1 MSRTFRSI
9 TLAAILLVLCSPAT
23 YARPSAGWLAP
34 ESLLAATWERVVAWF
49 TPEVPVSFGEKAG
62 SQMDPNGNPST
73 TSDDLRIHHGGNVEE
88 DGHK

>member
-9 TLAAILLVLCSPAT
+9 TLAATLLVLCSSAT

-34 ESLLAATWERVVAWF
+34 EGLLAAMWGRVVAWF
-49 TPEVPVSFGEKAG
+49 APEVTVTLGEKAG
-62 SQMDPNGNPST
+62 SQMDPNGAPST
-73 TSDDLRIHHGGNVEE
+73 ASDDLRIYDGGYMDE